1 MNNII
6 LIGRV
11 ATNIELRISEK
22 VTYTR
27 FNLAVKRQGKKD
39 TTDFIPCVAFG
50 KRAETIQEYM
60 KKGDKIGVQGQLLM
74 SEYEV
79 KGEKKKTF
87 DVYINSMEFLE
98 PKKKEE
104 GGIDERIKGTLLEPT
119 QEKNDEFPF

>member
-1 MNNII
+1 MNNIV

-22 VTYTR
+22 TTYTR

-39 TTDFIPCVAFG
+39 TADFIPCVAFG
-50 KRAETIQEYM
+50 KRAETIKEYI
-60 KKGDKIGVQGQLLM
+60 KKGNKIAIQGQLLM

-87 DVYINSMEFLE
+87 DVYVESMEFLE
-98 PKKKEE
+98 PKKKDESEE
-104 GGIDERIKGTLLEPT
+104 EKEKIKGTLLESPKDDDT
-119 QEKNDEFPF
+119 FPF

>member
-22 VTYTR
+22 TTYTR

-39 TTDFIPCVAFG
+39 TADFIPCVAFG
-50 KRAETIQEYM
+50 KKAETIKEYI
-60 KKGDKIGVQGQLLM
+60 KKGNKIAIQGQLLM

-87 DVYINSMEFLE
+87 DVYVESMEFLE

-104 GGIDERIKGTLLEPT
+104 GGTDERIKGTLLEPP
-119 QEKNDEFPF
+119 KDDDAFPF

>member
-50 KRAETIQEYM
+50 KRAETIQEYI
-60 KKGDKIGVQGQLLM
+60 KKGDKIGLQGQLLM
-74 SEYEV
+74 NEYEA

-87 DVYINSMEFLE
+87 DVYVESMEFLE

-104 GGIDERIKGTLLEPT
+104 RGTDERIKGTLLEPT